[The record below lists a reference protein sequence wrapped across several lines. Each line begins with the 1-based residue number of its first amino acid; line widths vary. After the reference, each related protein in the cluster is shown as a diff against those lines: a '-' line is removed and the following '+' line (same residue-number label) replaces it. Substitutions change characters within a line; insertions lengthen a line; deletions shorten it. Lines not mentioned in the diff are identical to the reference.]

1 MDVHRVSKNSF
12 KYEVLMDI
20 DTLEES
26 LELMSEQALSR
37 FAKRCLCQSLHNA
50 TLDGEHVDIDVQ
62 VALDMIY
69 AECARRGIERLY
81 DAALDSVTSHPEI
94 CSAA

>member
-1 MDVHRVSKNSF
+1 
-12 KYEVLMDI
+12 MDI
-20 DTLEES
+20 DTLEET

-37 FAKRCLCQSLHNA
+37 FAKRCLCQSIHDA
-50 TLDGEHVDIDVQ
+50 HVGDDEIGVDVQ
-62 VALDMIY
+62 VALDLIY

-81 DAALDSVTSHPEI
+81 DAALESVSSHPEI